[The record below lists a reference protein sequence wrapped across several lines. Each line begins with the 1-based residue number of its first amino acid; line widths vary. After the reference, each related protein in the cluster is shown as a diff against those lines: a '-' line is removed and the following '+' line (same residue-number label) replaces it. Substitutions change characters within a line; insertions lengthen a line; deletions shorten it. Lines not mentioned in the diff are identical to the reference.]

1 MRTYIIVY
9 DDYKYGICSNKYKA
23 GDIFEALNQFMCE
36 GHGDLGII
44 SITVGV

>member
-9 DDYKYGICSNKYKA
+9 DDYKYGICSSKYKA
-23 GDIFEALNQFMCE
+23 GDIFEALQQFMIE
-36 GHGDLGII
+36 GNGDLSII